1 MYIRMSKWRWM
12 TGDLVKKQHSI
23 AEARS
28 NLPQLIR
35 EAEAGEP
42 IELTRRGESVAV
54 LIGRRQYE
62 RLAARSQRFSEAWD
76 EFVRDVDLSELAI
89 DPDEIFSGVRDSSP
103 GRDIGL

>member
-1 MYIRMSKWRWM
+1 M
-12 TGDLVKKQHSI
+12 KKQQSI

-28 NLPQLIR
+28 NLPQLVR

-62 RLAARSQRFSEAWD
+62 RLAARARRFSEAWD